1 MFADASSVSY
11 EAVSLLRIMPKDDIR
26 CKFVLEKSRLCSI
39 KEKNLTILKLELQA
53 AVITARMET
62 KIVEEIELGINQVF
76 MWIHFKT
83 VINFIKNGH
92 TRFNVYILHRTNEI
106 RKLTKSAYW
115 RHIPEELNLADFATK
130 FT

>member
-1 MFADASSVSY
+1 
-11 EAVSLLRIMPKDDIR
+11 MPKDDIR

-62 KIVEEIELGINQVF
+62 KIDEEIELGINQVF
-76 MWIHFKT
+76 MWIHSKT
-83 VINFIKNGH
+83 VINFIKHGH

-115 RHIPEELNLADFATK
+115 RHIPEELNLADFSTK